1 MVDALYQNVLLP
13 VDGSQQSI
21 DAFKKGIMQAK
32 AWGSRVYLVQVLSGD
47 RVGFNIE
54 ERESFLTALE
64 KYARGK
70 GVSLHK
76 EIIFGDP
83 RMQIANDLVKKWD
96 IDLIIMGATGKGRIA
111 KMLIGSVSNYVLSN
125 ATCDIIISR

>member
-1 MVDALYQNVLLP
+1 MDALYQNILLP

-21 DAFKKGIMQAK
+21 DAFKTGISQAK
-32 AWGSRVYLVQVLSGD
+32 AWGSDVYLVQVLSGD

-54 ERESFLTALE
+54 ERESFLSALE
-64 KYARGK
+64 RYANGK
-70 GVSLHK
+70 GVNLHK

-96 IDLIIMGATGKGRIA
+96 IDLIIMGATGKGRIT
-111 KMLIGSVSNYVLSN
+111 KMLVGSVSNYVIAN
-125 ATCDIIISR
+125 AACDIIISR